1 MDSTGAETT
10 IPCSTN
16 QVRIDSK
23 PAVITIPCI
32 NDPGELDSI
41 LNVNKVNKVELD
53 SIGAETTIPCD
64 NQVEMDSKPAEI
76 IVPFIVN
83 FVVNQVDSSRVEMNS
98 NGDTKIKLQTH
109 IDSRNDKSNC
119 EINLGI
125 KSL

>member
-1 MDSTGAETT
+1 
-10 IPCSTN
+10 
-16 QVRIDSK
+16 
-23 PAVITIPCI
+23 
-32 NDPGELDSI
+32 
-41 LNVNKVNKVELD
+41 
-53 SIGAETTIPCD
+53 
-64 NQVEMDSKPAEI
+64 MDSKPAEI